1 MNESAEA
8 RIEEFK
14 NFPFDEFM
22 ALKGNKRRQMTEGI
36 KKIARNPLNSP
47 EIRYKAYEALL
58 EVKQNMYDFVDK
70 ERNEFDSV
78 CCQIR
83 NLVKDRMNISDDV
96 IDLNLKIRELNAEI
110 DKKNRVITSIVKRNR
125 KSSVDELLEEVGGLI
140 DG

>member
-36 KKIARNPLNSP
+36 RKIARNPLNKP
-47 EIRYKAYEALL
+47 EIRYMAYEALL
-58 EVKQNMYDFVDK
+58 EVKQNMYEFVDK

-96 IDLNLKIRELNAEI
+96 INLNLKIRELNAEI
-110 DKKNRVITSIVKRNR
+110 DKKNRIIASIVKRNK
-125 KSSVDELLEEVGGLI
+125 KSSVDELLEEVGELI
-140 DG
+140 DV

>member
-22 ALKGNKRRQMTEGI
+22 ALKGSKRRQMTEGI
-36 KKIARNPLNSP
+36 RKIARNPLNNP
-47 EIRYKAYEALL
+47 EIRYMAYEALL

-125 KSSVDELLEEVGGLI
+125 KSSVDDLLAEVGGLI